1 MKKKLPPNNGTTYY
15 SPNLI
20 DPFDP
25 FEDNF
30 FDKDSS
36 HKIECEC
43 GSEKTYG
50 AKTNLHSFWCP
61 KYKGK

>member
-1 MKKKLPPNNGTTYY
+1 MKKKITPKPTNYY

-25 FEDNF
+25 FGDNY
-30 FDKDSS
+30 FDKDSDD
-36 HKIECEC
+36 KVECEC

-50 AKTNLHSFWCP
+50 TSTNLHSFWCP